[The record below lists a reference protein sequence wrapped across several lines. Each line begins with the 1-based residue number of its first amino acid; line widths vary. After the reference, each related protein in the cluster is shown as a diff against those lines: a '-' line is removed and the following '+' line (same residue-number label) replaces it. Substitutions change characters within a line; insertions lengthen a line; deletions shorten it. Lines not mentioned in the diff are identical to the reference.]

1 MIKNKKNKI
10 SGPMLIVIIIL
21 LNLAFFYFIKYQNQK
36 LPITSFSLIS
46 FGNLCNFLFALILIA
61 GILILTFKKALVFDT
76 KKFLPFFLLN
86 QLLLITI
93 YALRFISLP
102 FNKIYYFGQT
112 GDKLLL
118 GGIYT
123 VYLFTYFVLIYL
135 VWLNISKV
143 KNIIL
148 IRSLFNSSAS
158 LLAIVIIV
166 FVFIVARE
174 TGFNDALIAKDKNN
188 VGVVLGA
195 AVWSGNK
202 PSPSLAGRVDK
213 ALKLFKEKKISQIYL
228 TGSNAP
234 GELAESEVEFQYI
247 KSKGIHSSEI
257 FLEKETTNT
266 NEQIQFIKKNFA
278 KTLNKNIIVISDG
291 YHLVRVLEIAK
302 FHNTKISVSASALNQ
317 SFEKAVYNKM
327 REALALTVFWLFAI

>member
-1 MIKNKKNKI
+1 MTKNKKNKI
-10 SGPMLIVIIIL
+10 SSPLLIVVIIL
-21 LNLAFFYFIKYQNQK
+21 LNLTFLYFIKYKNQK
-36 LPITSFSLIS
+36 LPISLFSLNN
-46 FGNLCNFLFALILIA
+46 FGNFCNLLFALLLIA
-61 GILILTFKKALVFDT
+61 GILILTFKKDLVFDT
-76 KKFLPFFLLN
+76 KKFLPIFVLN

-93 YALRFISLP
+93 YGLNFISLP

-112 GDKLLL
+112 GDKLFI
-118 GGIYT
+118 GGIFMS
-123 VYLFTYFVLIYL
+123 YLFTYFVLIYL
-135 VWLNISKV
+135 VWLRILKV

-148 IRSLFNSSAS
+148 IRSLFNTSVS
-158 LLAIVIIV
+158 LLAIVIMV

-174 TGFNDALIAKDKNN
+174 AGFNDQLISKDKNN

-213 ALKLFKEKKISQIYL
+213 ALKLLDEKKISQIYL

-234 GELAESEVEFQYI
+234 GELAESEVALRYI

-257 FLEKETTNT
+257 FLEKETTTT
-266 NEQIQFIKKNFA
+266 NEQIQFIKKILT
-278 KTLNKNIIVISDG
+278 KKSNKNIIVISDG
-291 YHLVRVLEIAK
+291 YHLVRALEIAR
-302 FHNTKISVSASALNQ
+302 FHNKKILVSASALSQ

>member
-1 MIKNKKNKI
+1 MMKNKKNKI
-10 SGPMLIVIIIL
+10 SSPRLIVIIIL
-21 LNLAFFYFIKYQNQK
+21 LNLAFLYFIKYQNQK
-36 LPITSFSLIS
+36 LPISSFSLLS

-61 GILILTFKKALVFDT
+61 GILILTFKKDLVFDT

-93 YALRFISLP
+93 YVLSFIPLP

-112 GDKLLL
+112 GDKLFV
-118 GGIYT
+118 GGIFT
-123 VYLFTYFVLIYL
+123 IYLFTYFVLIYL

-148 IRSLFNSSAS
+148 IRSLFNSTAS
-158 LLAIVIIV
+158 LLAFVIIV
-166 FVFIVARE
+166 FIFIVAKE
-174 TGFNDALIAKDKNN
+174 TGFNDALITEDKNN

-213 ALKLFKEKKISQIYL
+213 ALKLFEEKKISQIYL

-278 KTLNKNIIVISDG
+278 KTLNKKIIVISDG

-302 FHNTKISVSASALNQ
+302 FHDTKISVSASALNQ